1 MDQGEELEPLLP
13 IAKFVRLHTPLI
25 AEYCLTDPEELDRLL
40 DPVYSHDTFG
50 LSSVSFFKPA
60 SDLVVGTKE
69 DHHYGKGADSRF
81 EINGHSVRL
90 TSQWAKGRP
99 KQYRMFVKYVADK
112 GLMPQTQAD
121 ALLELLPAASPAK
134 APAGSKIKQYA
145 IGNAQNLAI
154 RTVLDRTQPGPTVA
168 EWHATITEF
177 GDACAYC
184 QRAAPEFDHVFEF
197 EHIVGI
203 NKTDLGE
210 NVIGNVVPAC
220 PACNAEKGQQHYRT
234 WIATSQRISD
244 RDGVLAAIEA
254 HMARHGYVPLK
265 ELLGTDNQRL
275 DIAIKQLRA
284 DLDAAAD
291 RCVKI
296 IKNITKEALAARRE
310 D

>member
-13 IAKFVRLHTPLI
+13 IAQFVRLHAPLI
-25 AEYCLTDPEELDRLL
+25 AEHCLTDLEEFNRLL
-40 DPVYSHDTFG
+40 DPGYSRDTFG
-50 LSSVSFFKPA
+50 LSSVSFFKLA
-60 SDLVVGTKE
+60 SELSSGT
-69 DHHYGKGADSRF
+69 DADTRYGKRADFRF

-90 TSQWAKGRP
+90 TSQWFKG
-99 KQYRMFVKYVADK
+99 KWQQYRKFIEYLADK

-121 ALLELLPAASPAK
+121 ALLELVPAASAAK

-168 EWHATITEF
+168 EWHATIAEF

-184 QRAAPEFDHVFEF
+184 RRASSEFDHAFEF

-220 PACNAEKGQQHYRT
+220 PACNSEKLQQDYRT
-234 WIATSQRISD
+234 WIATSPRISD
-244 RDGVLAAIEA
+244 RVRVLAAIEA
-254 HMARHGYVPLK
+254 HMARHGYVPLR
-265 ELLGTDNQRL
+265 ELFGPDNQRL
-275 DIAIKQLRA
+275 DIAIRQLR
-284 DLDAAAD
+284 DELDEAAD
-291 RCVKI
+291 RCAKI
-296 IKNITKEALAARRE
+296 IKNMSKEALATRTR
-310 D
+310 